1 MGVEEKHGGLEAG
14 GGWQSVIGVQLSAFS
29 FRLSAFGFQ
38 FSFSAFGVQL
48 SGG

>member
-1 MGVEEKHGGLEAG
+1 MGVEEKHGGL
-14 GGWQSVIGVQLSAFS
+14 VFGVQLSAFG

-38 FSFSAFGVQL
+38 L